1 VSADTVLTVAFDPLR
16 SGTAYVVNTGNDSVT
31 PINMATDTVER
42 EITGF
47 HGPRSIAISPDGG
60 TAYVVNVHN
69 STVTPINL
77 ATNRIE
83 PAITGFAH
91 PGPIAISHSG
101 ATAYVLEDGRRLVPV
116 DLTTHLAEPA
126 ITFAKGSGLGDHA
139 SSIAI
144 TPRGDT
150 AFLGTFARRTGTVTA
165 VDLATGRVKAVIHG
179 FDRPV
184 AIAIAPDGRTAYVAD
199 AARGDVMSI
208 EFGAHRAI
216 KASAIPARGVV
227 PGADS
232 VAVGANG
239 NAFVASASPTDTASV
254 GLIDPKTGAE
264 KTVRLIGFARPDGI
278 AVDPNGGTLYVTTAN
293 DSLVPIDVA
302 TATERPAVSRLHSPG
317 AIAVTVPPPLY
328 DSVKLSA
335 WPRSAGTAVRV
346 KLTCT
351 SPTTPCRTTL
361 SLISMIA
368 QPTEAGPQAQHA
380 ARVRL
385 VGIRAI
391 MIRPRGTL
399 TALVR
404 LNDYGQRMLKRVGSL
419 RAMLIVAIDRGGHHT
434 DTLNT
439 RQITIRPSRR

>member
-1 VSADTVLTVAFDPLR
+1 
-16 SGTAYVVNTGNDSVT
+16 
-31 PINMATDTVER
+31 
-42 EITGF
+42 
-47 HGPRSIAISPDGG
+47 
-60 TAYVVNVHN
+60 
-69 STVTPINL
+69 
-77 ATNRIE
+77 
-83 PAITGFAH
+83 
-91 PGPIAISHSG
+91 
-101 ATAYVLEDGRRLVPV
+101 
-116 DLTTHLAEPA
+116 
-126 ITFAKGSGLGDHA
+126 
-139 SSIAI
+139 
-144 TPRGDT
+144 
-150 AFLGTFARRTGTVTA
+150 
-165 VDLATGRVKAVIHG
+165 
-179 FDRPV
+179 V

-216 KASAIPARGVV
+216 KASAIPARGVF

-293 DSLVPIDVA
+293 NSLVPIDLA

-335 WPRSAGTAVRV
+335 WPRSTGTAVRV
-346 KLTCT
+346 TLTCT

-361 SLISMIA
+361 SLISGIV
-368 QPTEAGPQAQHA
+368 QPTEAGSQAIQHS
-380 ARVRL
+380 ARLRL
-385 VGIRAI
+385 VGIRTI
-391 MIRPRGTL
+391 MIRPRGRL

-404 LNDYGQRMLKRVGSL
+404 LNGDGQRMLKPMGSL
-419 RAMLIVAIDRGGHHT
+419 RAMLIVAIDRVGHHT

-439 RQITIRPSRR
+439 RQITIRASRGSYHRGPPRCHCSW